1 MTTFSFISDNLP
13 VMAKLWQKNYTLDS
27 MMEHFTV
34 RNDYV
39 YDEELVLSDTIGSA
53 AHAKG
58 LSKIGILTEKE
69 CSDLLSGLEEIAEL
83 RKKDSFP
90 ITLSDEDC
98 HTAIEG
104 YLTKKLGDTG
114 KKIHTGRSR
123 NDQVQTALRIYM
135 REAVLKLTSASCGF
149 ASSLID
155 LAERNKDVPMPGRTH
170 MQIAMPSSVALW
182 ALSFAEEILEEA
194 GMLLSLYSVIDQSP
208 LGSAASY
215 GVTLPLDREYTAS
228 LMGFRKV
235 QNNVLYANNSRG
247 KFEAFFLDHAEYIA
261 LTISKL
267 AQDLML
273 FTLPEFGYF
282 SLPRELCTGSSIMPQ
297 KKNPDGLELAR
308 SRTSLIGSCSA
319 RVKSIIHALPSGY
332 NRDFQDT
339 KEPFIEG
346 FRSALELVMISEE
359 MVRGLEVHPERL
371 IAACT
376 PELYAT
382 DRVMEKVLAGGN
394 FRDSYKDVGLNL
406 DKVQGEDPVA
416 SLSRR
421 TSTGTAGNLQIE
433 KDVKW
438 LEEIRTKAE
447 EEMRR
452 LTSVYSSLVPSVSEV
467 IL

>member
-1 MTTFSFISDNLP
+1 
-13 VMAKLWQKNYTLDS
+13 MAKLWQKNYTLDS

-34 RNDYV
+34 RNDYI
-39 YDEELVLSDTIGSA
+39 YDEELVLADAVGSA

-58 LSKIGILTEKE
+58 LERIGILTSEE
-69 CSDLLSGLEEIAEL
+69 TSLLLQGLSEIAEL
-83 RKKDSFP
+83 RRKDSFP
-90 ITLSDEDC
+90 ITVSDEDC

-104 YLTKKLGDTG
+104 YLTEKHGEAG

-123 NDQVQTALRIYM
+123 NDQVQTALRLYM
-135 REAVLKLTSASCGF
+135 REAALKLSSATLD
-149 ASSLID
+149 ASSALLD
-155 LAERNKDVPMPGRTH
+155 LAERNVDVPMPGRTH

-182 ALSFAEEILEEA
+182 ALSFAEELLEET
-194 GMLLSLYSVIDQSP
+194 GMFLSLYHVLDQSP

-228 LMGFRKV
+228 LMGFSRV

-261 LTISKL
+261 LTLSKL

-308 SRTSLIGSCSA
+308 SRTALIGSCSM
-319 RVKSIIHALPSGY
+319 RVKSIIKALPSGY

-346 FRSALELVMISEE
+346 FRSTEELVMIMSEMIE
-359 MVRGLEVHPERL
+359 NLTVHQDAL
-371 IAACT
+371 AKACV

-382 DRVMEKVLAGGN
+382 DRVMEKVLSGGN
-394 FRDSYKDVGLNL
+394 FRDSYRSVGLSL
-406 DKVQGEDPVA
+406 GAVEGEDPVS
-416 SLSRR
+416 SLKKR
-421 TSTGTAGNLQIE
+421 TSIGTTGNPGIG
-433 KDVKW
+433 KDRAWHDSMRIWVDD
-438 LEEIRTKAE
+438 
-447 EEMRR
+447 EMSR
-452 LTSVYSSLVPSVSEV
+452 LSSVYSSLIPGLTEI

>member
-1 MTTFSFISDNLP
+1 
-13 VMAKLWQKNYTLDS
+13 MAKLWQKNYTLDS

-34 RNDYV
+34 RNDYI
-39 YDEELVLSDTIGSA
+39 YDEELVVSDAIGSA

-58 LSKIGILTEKE
+58 LNKIGILSDEE
-69 CSDLLSGLEEIAEL
+69 CRKLLAGLDRIVQL
-83 RKKDSFP
+83 RQSDSFP
-90 ITLSDEDC
+90 ITVSDEDC

-104 YLTKKLGDTG
+104 FLTKELGDAG

-135 REAVLKLTSASCGF
+135 REAALKLSSASLGLS
-149 ASSLID
+149 ASLIK
-155 LAERNKDVPMPGRTH
+155 LAEQNKDVPMPGRTH

-182 ALSFAEEILEEA
+182 ALSFAEEILEET
-194 GMLLSLYSVIDQSP
+194 GMLLSLHDVIDQSP

-308 SRTSLIGSCSA
+308 SRTSLIGSCSM
-319 RVKSIIHALPSGY
+319 RVKSIIRALPSGY

-346 FRSALELVMISEE
+346 FRSALELVMITDE
-359 MVRGLEVHPERL
+359 MIQGLEVHPDNL

-382 DRVMEKVLAGGN
+382 DRVMEKVLSGGN

-416 SLSRR
+416 SLGKR
-421 TSTGTAGNLQIE
+421 TSVGTAGNLMIE
-433 KDVKW
+433 KDEAW
-438 LEEIRTKAE
+438 LAE
-447 EEMRR
+447 LSERVEGEMGR
-452 LTSVYSSLVPSVSEV
+452 LSSIYSSLIPSVQEAV
-467 IL
+467 L

>member
-1 MTTFSFISDNLP
+1 
-13 VMAKLWQKNYTLDS
+13 

-34 RNDYV
+34 RNDYI
-39 YDEELVLSDTIGSA
+39 YDEELVVSDAIGST

-58 LSKIGILTEKE
+58 LNKIGILSDEE
-69 CSDLLSGLEEIAEL
+69 CRKLLAGLDRIVQL
-83 RKKDSFP
+83 RQSDSFP
-90 ITLSDEDC
+90 ITVSDEDC

-104 YLTKKLGDTG
+104 FLTNELGDTG

-135 REAVLKLTSASCGF
+135 REAALKLSSASLGLS
-149 ASSLID
+149 ASLIK
-155 LAERNKDVPMPGRTH
+155 LAEQNKDVPMPGRTH

-182 ALSFAEEILEEA
+182 ALSFAEEILEET
-194 GMLLSLYSVIDQSP
+194 GMLLSLYDVIDQSP

-308 SRTSLIGSCSA
+308 SRTSLIGSCSM
-319 RVKSIIHALPSGY
+319 RVKSIIRALPSGY

-346 FRSALELVMISEE
+346 FRSALELVMITDE
-359 MVRGLEVHPERL
+359 MIQGLEVHPDNL

-382 DRVMEKVLAGGN
+382 DRVMEKVLSGGN

-416 SLSRR
+416 SLGKR
-421 TSTGTAGNLQIE
+421 TSVGTAGNLMIE
-433 KDVKW
+433 KDEAW
-438 LEEIRTKAE
+438 LAE
-447 EEMRR
+447 LSERVEGEMGR
-452 LTSVYSSLVPSVSEV
+452 LSSIYSSLIPSVQEAV
-467 IL
+467 L

>member
-1 MTTFSFISDNLP
+1 
-13 VMAKLWQKNYTLDS
+13 

-34 RNDYV
+34 RNDYI
-39 YDEELVLSDTIGSA
+39 YDEELVVSDAIGSA

-58 LSKIGILTEKE
+58 LNKIGILSDEE
-69 CSDLLSGLEEIAEL
+69 CRKLLAGLDRIVQL
-83 RKKDSFP
+83 RQSDSFP
-90 ITLSDEDC
+90 ITVSDEDC

-104 YLTKKLGDTG
+104 FLTNELGDTG

-135 REAVLKLTSASCGF
+135 REAALKLSSASLGLS
-149 ASSLID
+149 ASIIK
-155 LAERNKDVPMPGRTH
+155 LAEQNKDVPMPGRTH

-182 ALSFAEEILEEA
+182 ALSFAEEILEET
-194 GMLLSLYSVIDQSP
+194 GMLLSLYDVIDQSP

-282 SLPRELCTGSSIMPQ
+282 SLPRELCTGSSIMRQ

-308 SRTSLIGSCSA
+308 SRTSLIGSCSM
-319 RVKSIIHALPSGY
+319 RVKSIIRALPSGY

-346 FRSALELVMISEE
+346 FRSALELVMITDE
-359 MVRGLEVHPERL
+359 MIQGLEVHPDNL

-382 DRVMEKVLAGGN
+382 DRVMEKVLSGGN

-416 SLSRR
+416 SLGKR
-421 TSTGTAGNLQIE
+421 TSVGTAGNLMIE
-433 KDVKW
+433 KDEAW
-438 LEEIRTKAE
+438 LAE
-447 EEMRR
+447 LSERVEGEMGR
-452 LTSVYSSLVPSVSEV
+452 LSSIYSSLIPSVQEAV
-467 IL
+467 L

>member
-1 MTTFSFISDNLP
+1 
-13 VMAKLWQKNYTLDS
+13 

-34 RNDYV
+34 RNDYI
-39 YDEELVLSDTIGSA
+39 YDEELVVSDAIGSA

-58 LSKIGILTEKE
+58 LNKIGILSDEE
-69 CSDLLSGLEEIAEL
+69 CRKLLAGLDRIVQL
-83 RKKDSFP
+83 RQSDSFP
-90 ITLSDEDC
+90 ITVSDEDC

-104 YLTKKLGDTG
+104 FLTNELGDTG

-135 REAVLKLTSASCGF
+135 REAALKLSSASLGLS
-149 ASSLID
+149 ASLIK
-155 LAERNKDVPMPGRTH
+155 LAEQNKDVPMPGRTH

-182 ALSFAEEILEEA
+182 ALSFAEEILEET
-194 GMLLSLYSVIDQSP
+194 GMLLSLYDVIDQSP

-308 SRTSLIGSCSA
+308 SRTSLIGSCSM
-319 RVKSIIHALPSGY
+319 RVKSIIRALPSGY

-346 FRSALELVMISEE
+346 FRSALELVMITDE
-359 MVRGLEVHPERL
+359 MIQGLEVHPDNL

-382 DRVMEKVLAGGN
+382 DRVMEKVLSGGN

-416 SLSRR
+416 SLVKR
-421 TSTGTAGNLQIE
+421 TSVGTAGNLMIE
-433 KDVKW
+433 KDEAW
-438 LEEIRTKAE
+438 LAE
-447 EEMRR
+447 LSERVEGEMGR
-452 LTSVYSSLVPSVSEV
+452 LSSIYSSLIPSVQEAV
-467 IL
+467 L